1 MQKKVEKMVVALLP
15 DAVPGVDFEVAIL
28 PDKTAEIISWDTDKL
43 GKFPGLPKLREMY
56 LKYAERRKKIMPNF
70 DDSDPLPYMA
80 EKPKETVR
88 RMFDVSAL
96 PTVEVIN
103 GVAFERR
110 SAK

>member
-1 MQKKVEKMVVALLP
+1 MKKNVEKMVVALLP
-15 DAVPGVDFEVAIL
+15 DAIPGEDFEVAIL
-28 PDKTAEIISWDTDKL
+28 PNSTAEIIKWDTAKL
-43 GKFPGLPKLREMY
+43 GMFPGLARLREMY

-80 EKPKETVR
+80 KKTKESVR

-103 GVAFERR
+103 GIAFE
-110 SAK
+110 KKGEK